1 MRAIKKTKAI
11 TNRDSDQVRRYFN
24 EVSRYPIISVEEE
37 VELARKIR
45 KGGVGAEKAKQ
56 KLVEANLR
64 FVINV
69 ANQYSCKDMDLLD
82 LISEGNLGL
91 IKAAERFDETRG
103 FKFISY
109 AVWWIRQS
117 ILSALAEKSRVIHC
131 PLNAQGLLSKYRKA
145 NELCMQK
152 ENRPLSV
159 EEFCF
164 DNELDDKVIKILN
177 SVLVPVVSMS
187 QMVGEAGTTIE
198 DFIISEDDDYSNLEC
213 ESFSHDI
220 EVGLSSLNTKEK
232 DIIVKSFGLGCSA
245 QSLDEIAFIMNLSR
259 ERVRQIRIKAL
270 KKLKGSKSIGHL
282 KSYL

>member
-1 MRAIKKTKAI
+1 MRAIKKTKVI

-24 EVSRYPIISVEEE
+24 EVSQYPIISVDEE

-91 IKAAERFDETRG
+91 IKAAEKYDETRG

-109 AVWWIRQS
+109 AVWWIRQA
-117 ILSALAEKSRVIHC
+117 ILSALAEKSRVIYC
-131 PLNAQGLLSKYRKA
+131 PLNVQGLLSKYRKA
-145 NELCMQK
+145 NEICMQK
-152 ENRPLSV
+152 ENRQLTV

-164 DNELDDKVIKILN
+164 DNELDDKVIKSLN
-177 SVLVPVVSMS
+177 SVLVPAVSLS
-187 QMVGEAGTTIE
+187 QMVE
-198 DFIISEDDDYSNLEC
+198 DSGITFEEIIPSEDDFHNNLEY

-220 EVGLSSLNTKEK
+220 ELGLSSLNSREK
-232 DIIVKSFGLGCSA
+232 DIIVKSFGLGCPE

-270 KKLKGSKSIGHL
+270 NKLKRSESIGHL